1 MTIQALSAENKKALE
16 RLYFIQ
22 WIIYKWMLIGIGLM
36 FGAFWLWTGWECL
49 HDEQLVS
56 AFSIITVVVLVLLV
70 FGLISTPRYKRKIK
84 QPLEEDIRK
93 NQKIQK
99 TGMILRIESAG
110 RYNDNII
117 FLENGSTD
125 SEVFVFNSKFSEAL
139 IPEREIILDYSPC
152 ARVIL
157 DVRLLVPL
165 TTEEIQEKK
174 KTDDTALIAAICIP
188 CIILLGM
195 GWMFHLFLP
204 FAIICFVSV
213 IIIWVVKK

>member
-1 MTIQALSAENKKALE
+1 MA
-16 RLYFIQ
+16 
-22 WIIYKWMLIGIGLM
+22 IGVI
-36 FGAFWLWTGWECL
+36 FGAFWLWVGWEYL

-56 AFSIITVVVLVLLV
+56 AFTIITVVVMVLLI

-93 NQKIQK
+93 NQQIQK
-99 TGMILRIESAG
+99 TGTILRIESAG

-125 SEVFVFNSKFSEAL
+125 PEVFVFNSKFSEAL

-165 TTEEIQEKK
+165 TREEIKEKK
-174 KTDDTALIAAICIP
+174 KTDDTALIAAISIP
-188 CIILLGM
+188 CIILLGL